1 MTFLLAALA
10 FTAAAQEPTP
20 SEPLYKFGT
29 TVVQPLGLKGEIYH
43 LKRNT
48 EYLPDF
54 RKMKPVGSIYT
65 DVLNVPP
72 QPFNVGFPGVTKRFE
87 WFAID
92 YTGRF
97 WVTRPGLYR
106 WSLLSDDGSKLYID
120 GGLVIENDGTHPPQE
135 QRGECELKEGMHRI
149 RVSYFQGPRMDVALV
164 FRVALPGE
172 RFRLFRTVDFK
183 PPEGAQWS
191 DPGEEAERK
200 KGRKK

>member
-1 MTFLLAALA
+1 ML
-10 FTAAAQEPTP
+10 
-20 SEPLYKFGT
+20 
-29 TVVQPLGLKGEIYH
+29 
-43 LKRNT
+43 
-48 EYLPDF
+48 F
-54 RKMKPVGSIYT
+54 R
-65 DVLNVPP
+65 
-72 QPFNVGFPGVTKRFE
+72 
-87 WFAID
+87 
-92 YTGRF
+92 
-97 WVTRPGLYR
+97 
-106 WSLLSDDGSKLYID
+106 SKLYID